1 MSSVKKFR
9 ILKFKSKK
17 PPILSVKGISKSINK
32 IPILKNINLNIS
44 KGELYG
50 LLGPNGA
57 GKSVTFNC
65 LLEIGRASCRER
77 V

>member
-32 IPILKNINLNIS
+32 DTYTK
-44 KGELYG
+44 KY
-50 LLGPNGA
+50 
-57 GKSVTFNC
+57 
-65 LLEIGRASCRER
+65 
-77 V
+77 